1 MKKNENQYRPEK
13 SGQSPSAIS
22 ERASSQKSGAVKTT
36 QDKQWD
42 WSDEHLKKFH
52 SAIEL
57 YKDHQ
62 LGNKKIAKYM
72 GDLTNTTIDAAQIR
86 FEKLRYQKQKRKEE
100 RKQTI
105 QRIEDAQHTLKDIN
119 WAVVEK

>member
-1 MKKNENQYRPEK
+1 
-13 SGQSPSAIS
+13 
-22 ERASSQKSGAVKTT
+22 
-36 QDKQWD
+36 
-42 WSDEHLKKFH
+42 
-52 SAIEL
+52 
-57 YKDHQ
+57 
-62 LGNKKIAKYM
+62 M
-72 GDLTNTTIDAAQIR
+72 GDLTNSTIDAAQIR